1 MPEFKFQFKSE
12 EKTPLRVDIYI
23 TRELGGKFSR
33 QEIKAA
39 LQKGEILLNGKPCK
53 PKSLVK
59 GGDNIQGSVT
69 AASRES
75 TLIPES
81 FPVKVIYEDDC
92 LLAVDKPSGMVVHPG
107 AGNKKGTLVH
117 ALLGR
122 GKGLSTVGGGD
133 RPGIVHRLDKD
144 ASGVMVIAKTNECHR
159 LLAAQFESRTVSK
172 IYTALVR
179 GSVEFEEGHISA
191 LIGRHPKYRKKMA
204 VSERESAKPAETKYR
219 VIKRYPHSTLLEVKT
234 LTGRTHQIRVHLAHL
249 GHPLVGDEI
258 YGKRKEG
265 ERLTL
270 HASKIEF
277 THPKTGKII
286 KFESELPEDFKEL
299 IRNAEG

>member
-1 MPEFKFQFKSE
+1 MPVRADLYLARLLS
-12 EKTPLRVDIYI
+12 
-23 TRELGGKFSR
+23 GKFSR
-33 QEIKAA
+33 QEVKVA

-59 GGDNIQGSVT
+59 GGDTLQGRMVV
-69 AASRES
+69 AAKES
-75 TLIPES
+75 ALIPES
-81 FPVKVIYEDDC
+81 FPIKVIYEDDC

-107 AGNKKGTLVH
+107 TGNKKGTLVH

-122 GKGLSTVGGGD
+122 GEGLSTVGGGD

-144 ASGVMVIAKTNECHR
+144 ASGVILIAKTNECHR
-159 LLAAQFESRTVSK
+159 RLARQFESRKIHKVYTV
-172 IYTALVR
+172 LVKGR
-179 GSVEFEEGHISA
+179 VEFEEGHVSA
-191 LIGRHPKYRKKMA
+191 SIGRHPKYWQKMA
-204 VSERESAKPAETKYR
+204 VSEHETAKTAETRYKGL
-219 VIKRYPHSTLLEVKT
+219 KRYAHSTLLEVKT
-234 LTGRTHQIRVHLAHL
+234 LTGRTHQIRVHMTHL

-265 ERLTL
+265 ERLAL

-277 THPKTGKII
+277 THPKTGKIM

-299 IRNAEG
+299 IRKAEG